1 MTARKRAPI
10 EVPAGSGGSAALD
23 TLTEDAGL
31 SLVSVDPAELAVD
44 ANVRSDLALT
54 PEFVASVAR
63 GIIQPIVAYRDTL
76 GVLRVLTGHR
86 RAVAAVEAGL
96 ARVAV
101 VAHPAPGD
109 ETERIVDQLTEN
121 ELRTD
126 LSTKDRARTYQ
137 QLALMGASAGAIA
150 KRVSVKPA
158 DVEQALRVAESPKV
172 AAALE
177 EKPDLPLDLAAGMA
191 ELAALAAGDEDA
203 DSEVAELARVVEE
216 SGVGEARVE
225 LEYRLGQARRVVRE
239 REVIERFAAAGVT
252 AWFSWQVPDGA
263 VGLSNLTAQ
272 PGKGNTPGR
281 EISAEEHASCPAR
294 GVRLMLDGN
303 QEGGVREIA
312 HYCMDWKTS
321 GHYKRAAAN
330 SSGATSGPRSAEEKD
345 RQRAG
350 KERRDRIAAVTR
362 VRRAFVKD
370 LLQRKALPADA
381 VVLVARVNVYWGSAP
396 STTLLREWGVLRKD
410 EMAHELTSRGVGTVK
425 QATRLLLA
433 GAIANVEEHASE
445 HWYNDDGTA
454 PAPFAVLLETLASW
468 GYELSDLET
477 AVVEAHTAKLA
488 AAAAA
493 EAEETGS

>member
-101 VAHPAPGD
+101 VVHPAPGD

-126 LSTKDRARTYQ
+126 LSTRDRARTYQ
-137 QLALMGASAGAIA
+137 QLALMGASAGSIA

-252 AWFSWQVPDGA
+252 AWFGWTNPEGA
-263 VGLSNLTAQ
+263 VGLSDLTAR
-272 PGKGNTPGR
+272 PGKGNTPGPTMSLR
-281 EISAEEHASCPAR
+281 EHADCPAR
-294 GVRLMLDGN
+294 GVRLMLDEK
-303 QEGGVREIA
+303 QEGGVREVA
-312 HYCMDWKTS
+312 HYCLDWKTS

-330 SSGATSGPRSAEEKD
+330 TSGATSGPRSAEEKD
-345 RQRAG
+345 RRRAG
-350 KERRDRIAAVTR
+350 KERRDRIAAVTK
-362 VRRAFVKD
+362 VRHAFVKD
-370 LLQRKALPADA
+370 LLQRKTLPADA
-381 VVLVARVNVYWGSAP
+381 VVLVARVNVYWGVAGSAP
-396 STTLLREWGVLRKD
+396 HLREWGVVPAG
-410 EMAHELTSRGVGTVK
+410 EMVHELTSRGVGTVK

-433 GAIANVEEHASE
+433 AAIAAVEERTSE
-445 HWYNDDGTA
+445 HWYDERGTA
-454 PAPFAVLLETLASW
+454 PPPFAVLLETLASW

-477 AVVEAHTAKLA
+477 GVVERHRAKLA
-488 AAAAA
+488 AAAAVA
-493 EAEETGS
+493 GETGS